1 MCNFG
6 QLNIELLNI
15 SFKLDLFFQ
24 HPQLIDSLIEVFMAS
39 HLPIKTDKS
48 KYAEQEDEED
58 TFEPLVIEVSIHS
71 YLSLIH

>member
-1 MCNFG
+1 
-6 QLNIELLNI
+6 
-15 SFKLDLFFQ
+15 
-24 HPQLIDSLIEVFMAS
+24 MAS